1 MVVFAFADRSGCVPG
16 LACSTL
22 LTSTVET
29 FQIAARFRL
38 SELCTELDSLAKER
52 GSQLLAWLRIR
63 LAKFSVE
70 ANEWPRFG
78 RNFGW
83 LVWSQGCARGSR
95 VLKIV

>member
-38 SELCTELDSLAKER
+38 SELCTELDSFAKEW
-52 GSQLLAWLRIR
+52 G
-63 LAKFSVE
+63 
-70 ANEWPRFG
+70 G
-78 RNFGW
+78 
-83 LVWSQGCARGSR
+83 
-95 VLKIV
+95 